1 MSSVQARREHQA
13 LVAVHQA
20 AIIDFIASFAD
31 QALRVELML
40 TPKPGRVDQRNSGAH
55 HDMDLQ
61 ILLTSARA
69 IAPWWPRFVQIGYTW
84 ASMPAADFLS
94 IGGGGSGQRWRS
106 REAHDIR
113 PLTILGSRDNRASP
127 PEAHGPKFLTSL
139 FRASLRWDQQS
150 WPA

>member
-1 MSSVQARREHQA
+1 MSSVQARRQHKA

-31 QALRVELML
+31 QAVRVELML
-40 TPKPGRVDQRNSGAH
+40 TPKPGLVDQRNSGSH

-61 ILLTSARA
+61 ILLTSVRT

-94 IGGGGSGQRWRS
+94 VARPAGVLCEQSMFAATHGINTHKGTIFLCGRPFAREGKSRVEAEGRMARSEGG
-106 REAHDIR
+106 
-113 PLTILGSRDNRASP
+113 ASP
-127 PEAHGPKFLTSL
+127 
-139 FRASLRWDQQS
+139 
-150 WPA
+150 